1 MPTISPET
9 TYACLTNLDET
20 SPIDA
25 KTAAERRIESA
36 HCRQQ
41 AIAVL
46 ADHDVSLQWREAI
59 ADRLNA
65 ADVMLGMTVVGRND
79 DSY

>member
-9 TYACLTNLDET
+9 TYACLTRLDET
-20 SPIDA
+20 NPA
-25 KTAAERRIESA
+25 QTAAERQVENAR
-36 HCRQQ
+36 CRQQ
-41 AIAVL
+41 AIEVL

-65 ADVMLGMTVVGRND
+65 ADVMLGMAVVGRND

>member
-9 TYACLTNLDET
+9 TYACLTRLDEINPAQT
-20 SPIDA
+20 P
-25 KTAAERRIESA
+25 AERQVENA

-41 AIAVL
+41 AIEVL
-46 ADHDVSLQWREAI
+46 ADSDVSLQWREAI

-65 ADVMLGMTVVGRND
+65 ADVMLGMAVVGRND

>member
-1 MPTISPET
+1 MPTTSPEI
-9 TYACLTNLDET
+9 TYACLTQLDET
-20 SPIDA
+20 NPAQSP
-25 KTAAERRIESA
+25 TERQIENA
-36 HCRQQ
+36 RCRQQ
-41 AIAVL
+41 AIEVL